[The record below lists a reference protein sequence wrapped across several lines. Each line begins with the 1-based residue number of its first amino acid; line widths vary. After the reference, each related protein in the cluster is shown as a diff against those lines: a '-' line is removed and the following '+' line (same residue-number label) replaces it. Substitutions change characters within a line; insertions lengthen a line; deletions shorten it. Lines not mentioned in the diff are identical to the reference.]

1 MWPPGRRGEN
11 SGGWHTRTAC
21 PPRNPASLTLDGP
34 PALWAFC
41 WKLTVQKAKTGQTHA
56 RTVLM
61 TSADAAVAA
70 GRRPGQVAVAGFADG
85 HAHLLQVAAGVP
97 APWQETTV
105 AAFHHE
111 VARAGQ
117 TPMDVAHPPP
127 PAPREQMA
135 ARLRTGL
142 AEAAAAGLVE
152 VTEMGMRAWWYLDAL
167 TLLQR
172 HGPLPA
178 RVRIYLSSGLAEQS
192 SWPELEDRRAA
203 AGPWASLDGVKFY
216 ADGWLV
222 PRTCAMCLP
231 FADQGGDGLLFLDA
245 ATLAR
250 RIEPFAARGWRIA
263 THAIGDRAIATVL
276 DAYELAWGGDAA
288 ALGAASPRI
297 EHASVQS
304 GELTARIAETGV
316 TVCLQPS
323 FAVTDAGDTWPALGP
338 GRAEGAY
345 PWRALAGS
353 GARLLAGSDYPIEV
367 IEPLAGLARLVN
379 GRCERPGFR
388 DAMPA
393 PPGSRL
399 DAATALRLMS
409 DAAAGETCLSADPG
423 TVPAGELDRI
433 EVCGTSP
440 RPFA

>member
-1 MWPPGRRGEN
+1 
-11 SGGWHTRTAC
+11 
-21 PPRNPASLTLDGP
+21 
-34 PALWAFC
+34 
-41 WKLTVQKAKTGQTHA
+41 
-56 RTVLM
+56 M
-61 TSADAAVAA
+61 TSAADDVVAA
-70 GRRPGQVAVAGFADG
+70 GWPGQVAVAGFADG
-85 HAHLLQVAAGVP
+85 HAHLLEVAAGVP

-105 AAFHHE
+105 AAFHRE
-111 VARAGQ
+111 IARAGR
-117 TPMDVAHPPP
+117 TPMDVAQP
-127 PAPREQMA
+127 PAPALQEEIA

-142 AEAAAAGLVE
+142 AQAAAAGLVE
-152 VTEMGMRAWWYLDAL
+152 VTEMGMRAWWYLEAL
-167 TLLQR
+167 ALLLR
-172 HGPLPA
+172 YGPLPA
-178 RVRIYLSSGLAEQS
+178 RVRIYLASGLAEQS
-192 SWPELEDRRAA
+192 SWPELDDRRAA

-222 PRTCAMCLP
+222 PRTCAMCRP

-288 ALGAASPRI
+288 ALAAASPRI

-323 FAVTDAGDTWPALGP
+323 FAVTDAGDTRPALGP
-338 GRAEGAY
+338 DRAAAAY

-367 IEPLAGLARLVN
+367 IEPLVGLARLVN
-379 GRCERPGFR
+379 GRCDRARFR
-388 DAMPA
+388 HTRPA
-393 PPGSRL
+393 PAGSRL

-409 DAAAGETCLSADPG
+409 DAAAGETYLSADPR
-423 TVPAGELDRI
+423 TVPAGHIDWI
-433 EVCGTSP
+433 EVRGTSP